1 MSVPQPVKKR
11 APRFDDPIRL
21 ELWAICL
28 MTGLSAFVAGSQVGA
43 HLGQWYLAVSDIVQ
57 NFAGR

>member
-11 APRFDDPIRL
+11 APRLDDPIRL

-28 MTGLSAFVAGSQVGA
+28 MTGLSAFVAGSLVGT
-43 HLGQWYLAVSDIVQ
+43 HLGHWYLAVSDIVQ